1 MDYLSLQQLHTLAPV
16 KRPPWITV
24 SDVHY
29 TAGQEFDL
37 VIPSLTV
44 PQGRLTALIGANGSG
59 KSTLL
64 NLLVNMLKPQSGGI
78 SLGRTMSGKLSLQER
93 NDIGVQ
99 LQDASCNPQY
109 SVRRICQ
116 LHRAAYTVSDDTVFE
131 LFGVPEIARQ
141 RFSQLSSGQRQR
153 LQLAL
158 ALAHRPRSGLFD
170 EPTSNLDPFYEARFI
185 EALLDARARDEAF
198 SALFVTHSAAVV
210 EICDEVLM
218 LTNGRVEAHA
228 DKNTLVAAGFG
239 TLGAR
244 FEGPQEVLDGVEA
257 VLHGTFHLRR
267 LQRRNGRLTVYGEDE
282 LRPTLVELAATTDT
296 TLFSVW
302 KTGAADILGSLRN
315 D

>member
-1 MDYLSLQQLHTLAPV
+1 MDYLSLQQLQTLVPV
-16 KRPPWITV
+16 TRPRWITV
-24 SDVHY
+24 SDIHY

-64 NLLVNMLKPQSGGI
+64 NLLANMLKPQSGEI
-78 SLGRTMSGKLSLQER
+78 SLGKTMSSKLSLQER

-99 LQDASCNPQY
+99 LQDAGFNPQY
-109 SVRRICQ
+109 SVRRIRQ
-116 LHRAAYTVSDDTVFE
+116 LHRAAYTVSDDAVFE
-131 LFGVPEIARQ
+131 LFGVPEIAKQ

-170 EPTSNLDPFYEARFI
+170 EPTSNLDPFYEARFT

-228 DKNTLVAAGFG
+228 DKSTLVAAGFG

-244 FEGPQEVLDGVEA
+244 FEGPQEVLDGVEE

>member
-1 MDYLSLQQLHTLAPV
+1 MDYLSLEQLNTLVPV
-16 KRPPWITV
+16 TQPPWIKV
-24 SDVHY
+24 RDVHY
-29 TAGQEFDL
+29 TASQEFDL

-44 PQGRLTALIGANGSG
+44 PEGRLTALIGANGSG

-64 NLLVNMLKPQSGGI
+64 SLLANMLKPQSGEV
-78 SLGRTMSGKLSLQER
+78 SLGRGMPGKWSLQER

-99 LQDASCNPQY
+99 LQDASFNPQY

-116 LHRAAYTVSDDTVFE
+116 LHRAAYVVSDDSVFE
-131 LFGVPEIARQ
+131 LFGVPELAKQ

-170 EPTSNLDPFYEARFI
+170 EPTSNLDPYYEARFT

-218 LTNGRVEAHA
+218 LANGRVEAHA
-228 DKNTLVAAGFG
+228 DKNTLVADGFG

-244 FEGPQEVLDGVEA
+244 FEGPQEVLDAVEA
-257 VLHGTFHLRR
+257 ALHGTFYLRR

-282 LRPTLVELAATTDT
+282 LRPRLVELAATTDT